1 MSNTLPPAIA
11 DLCGI
16 LTGEPRTTYIQP
28 SKDFD
33 ATNPVNLIEDSDGCW
48 TLVYDNDVVGWIN
61 KVGIM
66 NRDDYKFRAVSKHG
80 EVKLCHSLNHAK
92 GWLLEEY
99 A

>member
-1 MSNTLPPAIA
+1 MSSELPPAIA
-11 DLCGI
+11 DLCG
-16 LTGEPRTTYIQP
+16 LLMGEPRRSPFTR
-28 SKDFD
+28 
-33 ATNPVNLIEDSDGCW
+33 PVAESSIAVIEDGDGLW
-48 TLVYDNDVVGWIN
+48 TVTHNGTNVGWIN

-66 NRDDYKFRAVSKHG
+66 NRDDYKFRAVSTHG